1 VISYREQIKF
11 FFDKLN
17 LTRVHW
23 NIVAEDGTIHPFTNI
38 DVINSFLNCP
48 EDGLKTTYVT
58 LNQMHGDRMKIN
70 SFLKGIA
77 THYCDNRFTLIKA
90 LKEDYEKQ
98 TSKEGKQFFYNL
110 LAKFT
115 ESDLEKAEVLDFW
128 KKINSQ

>member
-1 VISYREQIKF
+1 MTLYREQIKF

-17 LTRVHW
+17 LTKVHW
-23 NIVAEDGTIHPFTNI
+23 NIIAKDGTVHPFTNI
-38 DVINSFLNCP
+38 DVINSFQNCP
-48 EDGLKTTYVT
+48 EDGLKDTYVS
-58 LNQMHGDRMKIN
+58 LNRMHGDRMRIN

-98 TSKEGKQFFYNL
+98 TSKEGKEFFYNL

-115 ESDLEKAEVLDFW
+115 ESDLEKAEVLGFW